1 MHICAEIGGK
11 IINEMLCLYGYLC
24 LEAGWDAFIPILF
37 IKENKYI
44 EKQTKTKLFLYRWL
58 SNSKFKKQLSVIE
71 DDGGQNV
78 NVTGTGMKFLP
89 RIAGQPSFGT

>member
-11 IINEMLCLYGYLC
+11 IINEMLC

-44 EKQTKTKLFLYRWL
+44 EKQTKRNCFFIDGFQIQSSK
-58 SNSKFKKQLSVIE
+58 SNYQ
-71 DDGGQNV
+71 
-78 NVTGTGMKFLP
+78 
-89 RIAGQPSFGT
+89 